1 MQEVVRVSTFLG
13 IIGVIASFAIYYIRA
28 RVLHLSPEVL
38 QSFIFLKLA
47 VAWNLTIFVTLN
59 RGHFWSSPPR
69 KLLFWSAVVTKVM
82 ATLVAVYGIYISYRR
97 ETGRFYLNL
106 RTYIFFIT
114 DFMKVK
120 YYEIMDRRT

>member
-28 RVLHLSPEVL
+28 RVLHLSPEVM
-38 QSFIFLKLA
+38 QSFIFQKLA
-47 VAWNLTIFVTLN
+47 VTGNLTIFVART

-97 ETGRFYLNL
+97 ETDRFYLNL
-106 RTYIFFIT
+106 RTYSFCYNRF
-114 DFMKVK
+114 
-120 YYEIMDRRT
+120 YESEVL